1 MVDVVRAEQEEFVEY
16 EDNQQLFNFVSG
28 VVLGAIIGAGIAL
41 LTAPNNGQR
50 TRKTLVRAAGDLRH
64 GATDRFDELADDMK
78 RKVDETVKAARK
90 RIP

>member
-1 MVDVVRAEQEEFVEY
+1 MEY

-41 LTAPNNGQR
+41 LAAPDTGQR
-50 TRKTLVRAAGDLRH
+50 TRKGIVRVAGDLRD
-64 GATDRFDELADDMK
+64 GATDRFDDLADEMK